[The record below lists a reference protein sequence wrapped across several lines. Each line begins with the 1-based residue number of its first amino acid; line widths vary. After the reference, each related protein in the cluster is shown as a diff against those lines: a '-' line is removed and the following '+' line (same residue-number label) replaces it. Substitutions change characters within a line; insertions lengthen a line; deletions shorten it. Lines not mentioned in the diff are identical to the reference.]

1 MQTSEPLPGLNL
13 ASFLDPPALLL
24 TAPVAPAIERLLM
37 LDRLRDAF
45 AASLRHAAGDEFEA
59 LLAEL
64 GVRYHLHPDDLGRIP
79 AGGPL
84 VIVANHPFGMLEA
97 AVLAVVLARARPDVK
112 FMANSILAAIPQ
124 VRDRFILVNPFGGRA
139 ATAENRIPLRRAIE
153 WLRGGGA
160 LAVFPAGEVARFN
173 LTRGAAADRR
183 WNPSVG
189 RLIRMAGC
197 PALPVFFEGSNSL
210 SFQLLGMVHPLLG
223 TAALPR
229 ELLNKRGS
237 LVELRIGRPVSAD
250 TLAGLA
256 SAEAA
261 MLYLRCRTDMLAS
274 RGLRPSEPR
283 RIPISLPLPAPK
295 PAPPVP
301 VASETAPALV
311 AEEVARLDARD
322 RLCGQGEFE
331 VYIAAGERIP
341 SVLRE
346 IGRLRELTFRAVG
359 EGSGRALDLDA
370 YDESYLHLFLWNRD
384 KREIAGAYRLCATPD
399 VLPRRGIR
407 GLYTASLFHYRPEFF
422 RRVGPALELGRSFV
436 RPEYQRQIAP
446 LFLLWKGIGH
456 YVAARLDCPTL
467 FGAVS
472 VSNDYN
478 PVSRDLLVSFLKR
491 HTDPGLA
498 RLVRPKRPFHPASAS
513 KWHAQVLSRFL
524 TGLEDL
530 TDPIADLEPDGKG
543 VPVLIRQYMKL
554 GGRLLGFNVDAKFS
568 NALDG
573 LMLVDL
579 RTTPLAKL
587 SRYMPPAGAAR
598 FLDWHRVRCA

>member
-1 MQTSEPLPGLNL
+1 MQTPAPAPAFSLTT
-13 ASFLDPPALLL
+13 FFDPPVRSLL
-24 TAPVAPAIERLLM
+24 APVAPALDRLLM
-37 LDRLRDAF
+37 LDRLREAFGASLGGAREADAF
-45 AASLRHAAGDEFEA
+45 GA

-64 GVRYHLHPDDLGRIP
+64 GVRYHVQPDDLARIP
-79 AGGPL
+79 AKGPL
-84 VIVANHPFGMLEA
+84 AIVANHPFGMLEA
-97 AVLAVVLARARPDVK
+97 AVLADILTRARPDVK

-124 VRDRFILVNPFGGRA
+124 MRDRFILVNPFGGRA
-139 ATAENRIPLRRAIE
+139 ATLENRIPLRRSIE

-173 LTRGAAADRR
+173 LSRGAAVDRR
-183 WNPSVG
+183 WNPSIA

-197 PALPVFFEGSNSL
+197 PALPVFFEGANSL
-210 SFQLLGMVHPLLG
+210 SFQLLGLVHPLLG

-237 LVELRIGRPVSAD
+237 LVELRIGRPVSAE
-250 TLAGLA
+250 TLASLP
-256 SAEAA
+256 SDEAA

-274 RGLRPSEPR
+274 RGLRPQAPR
-283 RIPISLPLPAPK
+283 RIPIRLPVPK
-295 PAPPVP
+295 PAAR
-301 VASETAPALV
+301 VAVACETQPHV
-311 AEEVARLDARD
+311 VRGEVQGLDAGQ
-322 RLCGQGEFE
+322 RLCEMNE
-331 VYIAAGERIP
+331 LAVYIAPGEQIP
-341 SVLRE
+341 NTLRE

-359 EGSGRALDLDA
+359 EGSGRALDLDIF
-370 YDESYLHLFLWNRD
+370 DDWYLHLFLWNQE
-384 KREIAGAYRLCATPD
+384 KQEIAGAYRLCATPD

-407 GLYTASLFHYRPEFF
+407 GLYTSSLFHYRPEFF

-436 RPEYQRQIAP
+436 RPEYQKQIAP

-456 YVAARLDCPTL
+456 YVATRPDCPTL

-498 RLVRPKRPFHPASAS
+498 QLVKPKRPFHPAASS

-543 VPVLIRQYMKL
+543 VPILIRQYMKL
-554 GGRLLGFNVDAKFS
+554 GGRMLGFNVDAKFS

-579 RTTPLAKL
+579 RNTPLAKL
-587 SRYMPPAGAAR
+587 SRYMPPREAAR
-598 FLDWHRVRCA
+598 FLAWHRTRCA